1 MRLFADMTLEELIDP
16 RGHDCACGR
25 HHVVVLKRVQMGKG
39 ALGSLARSLQEIG
52 ITKPF
57 VVCDQHTQQAAWEA
71 VKAQLDKAGIPYGF
85 YRFNA
90 PHLEPDEKACGALT
104 MALDPSCDGL
114 LAVGSGVLNDICKVV
129 SHAMGKPCAVVATA
143 PSMDGYASDNAS
155 MIIGGVKVSLYNAC
169 PQAIIADTDIL
180 CAAPDRMLQAGFGD
194 MLAKYVSIC
203 EWRLSNLITG
213 EYYCENIAGL
223 MRASLARM
231 VEAAPRLLKRD
242 AQAVESV
249 FEGLLLAGIAMAY
262 AKVSRP
268 ASGLEHYFSHMWEM
282 MALERGRVQEL
293 HGIQVGIGT
302 LLTLSIWEHLNRLQP
317 DRARAE
323 AFIRDFAEE
332 EWEALMHRVFGGAAD
347 KVIAT
352 ARAEGRN
359 DPAAHAARLDTIITR
374 WPDILRIAA
383 EELPTRAE
391 IHRMM
396 ASLGMPLTPQDIG
409 FTDRDTT
416 DALLGARDIRNKYLT
431 SSMLWDLGLLYEEAP
446 DWIR

>member
-1 MRLFADMTLEELIDP
+1 MRPFADMTLEELIDP
-16 RGHDCACGR
+16 RGHACACGQ
-25 HHVVVLKRVQMGKG
+25 HHAVTLKRVHLGQG
-39 ALGSLARSLQEIG
+39 ALGHLPASLEAIG
-52 ITKPF
+52 VTRPF
-57 VVCDQHTQQAAWEA
+57 VVCDQHTRQAAWEG
-71 VKAQLDKAGIPYGF
+71 VKAQLDPAGISYGF
-85 YRFNA
+85 FCFNA

-104 MALDPSCDGL
+104 VALDPACDGL

-129 SHAMGKPCAVVATA
+129 GFATGKPCAVVATA

-180 CAAPDRMLQAGFGD
+180 CAAPERMLQAGLGD

-203 EWRLSNLITG
+203 EWRLSNLVTG

-223 MRASLARM
+223 MRASLKRI
-231 VEAAPRLLKRD
+231 VEAAPGLLQRD
-242 AQAVESV
+242 ARAVSNV

-302 LLTLSIWEHLNRLQP
+302 LLTLQIWEHLKRIQP

-323 AFIRDFAEE
+323 AFIHSFDEKA
-332 EWEALMHRVFGGAAD
+332 WEDLMRRVFGGAAD

-359 DPAAHAARLDTIITR
+359 DSQAHARRLDILLAR
-374 WPDILRIAA
+374 WPDILRIAE
-383 EELPTRAE
+383 EELPSHAD
-391 IHRMM
+391 IHRLM
-396 ASLGMPLTPQDIG
+396 ASLRMPMTPRDIG
-409 FTDRDTT
+409 FSQQDTA

-431 SSMLWDLGLLYEEAP
+431 SSMLWDLGLLYEVAP
-446 DWIR
+446 GWLQ